1 MSCGCGG
8 LPPSVLIRLEAAKLV
23 PNGDVAMASAL
34 ADFIRGT
41 RSDAE
46 LDAAAQR
53 RGPDQTSRARNEFL
67 LQPPNVLACKPVILA
82 KLAKHGVAT
91 IGTLIQWHA
100 HQLRDHAEFDDP
112 AAVEAVSAELTPH
125 GLRLGMTPDDIR
137 HWILHG
143 PVEAQGARQDR
154 A

>member
-23 PNGDVAMASAL
+23 PNGDVAKASAL

-67 LQPPNVLACKPVILA
+67 LQPPSVLACQQPILE
-82 KLAKHGVAT
+82 KLQRHSVT
-91 IGTLIQWHA
+91 SIGQLVQWHQY
-100 HQLRDHAEFDDP
+100 QLRDHAEFTPSDIT
-112 AAVEAVSAELTPH
+112 AVVQELMPH
-125 GLRLGMTPDDIR
+125 GLRLGLDPNQLR
-137 HWILHG
+137 NWILHG
-143 PVEAQGARQDR
+143 TLQAQDPNEVPA
-154 A
+154 